1 MDLFVGVT
9 DGDWYELLAK
19 TPGLDEVNFWQP
31 GGNQQFKAL
40 SPGELFLF
48 KLHSPD
54 NFIVGGGVF
63 AAASLL
69 PVSLAWESFGIKNGA
84 TTIVEMRARIEKY
97 RRQPAAPHENY
108 RIGCIILTQPFFFPR
123 DRWIPVPASWHP
135 NIVQGKTYA
144 HAEVEGRALWNAVC
158 RHWSAAKQAVSPRGW
173 RMAWPEPIPLPRDDS
188 TPLRCAAA

>member
-9 DGDWYELLAK
+9 DGDWYELLAS

-31 GGNQQFKAL
+31 GGSQQFKAL

-108 RIGCIILTQPFFFPR
+108 TIGCIILTQPFFFPR
-123 DRWIPVPASWHP
+123 DRWIPVPP
-135 NIVQGKTYA
+135 PENRRQTI
-144 HAEVEGRALWNAVC
+144 GR
-158 RHWSAAKQAVSPRGW
+158 
-173 RMAWPEPIPLPRDDS
+173 
-188 TPLRCAAA
+188 